1 MLGSLLRIRV
11 WFLVAALLSLCGLAA
26 AQALKVPRFV
36 SLRSGLVNVR
46 TGPGM
51 QYPIV
56 WVFVRQG
63 MPVEVTAE
71 FDTWRKIR
79 DIDGAEG
86 WVHQNLLAGAR
97 SAIIQGEVR
106 LLLRTPEVNGVPVM
120 QAEPGVMGRL
130 LTCNIAWCRLEIERR
145 RGWLPRE
152 QIWGVYPG
160 EAVN

>member
-1 MLGSLLRIRV
+1 MSRLLR
-11 WFLVAALLSLCGLAA
+11 FLCVALLLSAVTGDVV
-26 AQALKVPRFV
+26 AQTLKLPRFV
-36 SLRSGLVNVR
+36 SLRSAMVNVR

-56 WVFVRQG
+56 WVFVREA

-86 WVHQNLLAGAR
+86 WVHQNLLAGTR

-106 LLLRTPEVNGVPVM
+106 TLLRTPEINGVPVL
-120 QAEPGVMGRL
+120 QAEPGVQGRL
-130 LTCNIAWCRLEIERR
+130 LTCNIAWCRMEIGGR

-160 EAVN
+160 EAVDD